1 MHLNAS
7 DKFALEL
14 TSGLIDLSR
23 LTRTVQR
30 RVVSMLRVLEA
41 DLVRKIESFDL
52 EGELSPSVRRLRT
65 NQLIGNVRKIIR
77 ARYGMAAKRLEMELR
92 ELAVLTHEQAVAMIN
107 EVFSIDIVGITLTR
121 ADLKALVSRD
131 VVLGE
136 PTRAWWRGQAE
147 GTRRRFAR
155 EMRLGSLSGETN
167 AQLIRRVRG
176 GPTGRNIMVELAN
189 GKVRRVR
196 EFSGGLMDASRR
208 EAEALVRTSMQSIS
222 NNTLLTTYKEN
233 DDIIKG
239 VEAVTTLDGR
249 TSDICMARTGAAW
262 DNDGNALPESSVSE
276 GFPGPPPWHWQ
287 CRSTLAPITKSW
299 AELVEEASGDPKQ
312 QKLLDTVPNSTRV
325 SMDGLVGKEVK
336 TFDDWLRIK
345 GDTFAQ
351 QKLGPARFKLWKD
364 GKLTTSQ
371 LINSAGKPR
380 NLKQIRQAVGSSS

>member
-1 MHLNAS
+1 MALNAS

-30 RVVSMLRVLEA
+30 RITSMLRVLEA

-65 NQLIGNVRKIIR
+65 NQLIQNVRKTIKS
-77 ARYGMAAKRLEMELR
+77 RYGMASKRLEMELR
-92 ELAVLTHEQAVAMIN
+92 ELAALTQEQAVAMIN
-107 EVFSIDIVGITLTR
+107 EIFSIDIVGITLTR

-196 EFSGGLMDASRR
+196 EFSGGIMDASRR
-208 EAEALVRTSMQSIS
+208 EAEALVRTSMNSIS

-262 DNDGNALPESSVSE
+262 DNEGNALPESSVSE

-299 AELVEEASGDPKQ
+299 AELVEEAGGDPKR

>member
-1 MHLNAS
+1 MALNAS
-7 DKFALEL
+7 DKFAVEL

-23 LTRTVQR
+23 FTRTIQR

-41 DLVRKIESFDL
+41 DLVRKIEAFDL
-52 EGELSPSVRRLRT
+52 EGETSPSARRIRT
-65 NQLIGNVRKIIR
+65 NQLISNVRKDIR
-77 ARYGMAAKRLEMELR
+77 SRYNMAAKRLEMELR
-92 ELAVLTHEQAVAMIN
+92 EVAVLTHEQAVSMIN
-107 EVFSIDIVGITLTR
+107 DIFSIDIVGITLTS
-121 ADLKALVSRD
+121 ADLKALVKRD

-136 PTRAWWRGQAE
+136 PTREWWKGQAE
-147 GTRRRFAR
+147 DTRRRFAR
-155 EMRLGSLSGETN
+155 EMRIGSLSGETN

-176 GPTGRNIMVELAN
+176 GPTGRNILVELAN

-196 EFSGGLMDASRR
+196 EFSGGIMDISRR
-208 EAEALVRTSMQSIS
+208 EAEGLVRTSAQSVS
-222 NNTLLTTYKEN
+222 NNTLLRTYKEN

-239 VEAVTTLDGR
+239 VEAVTTLDGK

-276 GFPGPPPWHWQ
+276 SFPGPPPWHWL
-287 CRSTLAPITKSW
+287 CRSTLGPITKSW
-299 AELVEEASGDPKQ
+299 AELVEEAGGDPKR

-336 TFDDWLRIK
+336 TFDDWLRVK
-345 GDTFAQ
+345 GDTFARK
-351 QKLGPARFKLWKD
+351 KLGPARFDLWKE

-380 NLKQIRQAVGSSS
+380 NLKQIRQAVGSP